1 MEWKLLSSGR
11 DYGLHTCSVKNV
23 RPGER
28 KIKTITWAIMLALGL
43 TGCSGIDSDQ
53 HGPAADA
60 HEAHWGY
67 EGEQAPDQWAILNPE
82 FALCG
87 DGTEQ
92 SPIDLTS
99 AQSVGDP
106 GLERRLGETVLTA
119 TQRAR
124 VMDIV
129 DNGHTI
135 QVTSDVPMSL
145 QRGDTVYEL
154 VQFHFHSPSEH
165 TLDGKYAPL
174 EAHFVHKSADGELV
188 AVGILVEVGEH
199 NVILEPILA
208 ALPDREGGKRHLEGL
223 DLDLSQLRPLP
234 KRYYQYRGS
243 LTTPPCSE
251 GVEWIVYA
259 EKREVS
265 AEQMV
270 AIVSQLHNN
279 YRPVQPLGE
288 RTLGLVSVAN

>member
-1 MEWKLLSSGR
+1 MILGSDGGIYFSYDR
-11 DYGLHTCSVKNV
+11 
-23 RPGER
+23 
-28 KIKTITWAIMLALGL
+28 GL
-43 TGCSGIDSDQ
+43 TWDFVNTIAIGQFYEVGFDMKKPYNIFGGLQDNGSWAGPSATKHSIGITNEDWYRV
-53 HGPAADA
+53 G
-60 HEAHWGY
+60 G
-67 EGEQAPDQWAILNPE
+67 
-82 FALCG
+82 G
-87 DGTEQ
+87 DGF
-92 SPIDLTS
+92 
-99 AQSVGDP
+99 
-106 GLERRLGETVLTA
+106 
-119 TQRAR
+119 
-124 VMDIV
+124 
-129 DNGHTI
+129 
-135 QVTSDVPMSL
+135 
-145 QRGDTVYEL
+145 YEL